1 MIKRSVITDEV
12 SQDPGEVIAFAQA
25 FHLDGL
31 ELRTICGKG
40 LLEMDDTLIEEL
52 RGRFQDAGLA
62 VCCFSLPL
70 FKCDVADLAT
80 QEAQIAAFPRLLQ
93 YAKALGTER
102 MRGFCFWKCENP
114 YARLREVYGK
124 IAPMAQDA
132 GITIVLESDPSVNGH
147 TALKLREMIECID
160 HPAVQALFDGGN
172 YPFVPD
178 AQTPL
183 ESYGVLRGK
192 I

>member
-70 FKCDVADLAT
+70 SLK
-80 QEAQIAAFPRLLQ
+80 
-93 YAKALGTER
+93 R
-102 MRGFCFWKCENP
+102 MR
-114 YARLREVYGK
+114 
-124 IAPMAQDA
+124 
-132 GITIVLESDPSVNGH
+132 SV
-147 TALKLREMIECID
+147 
-160 HPAVQALFDGGN
+160 
-172 YPFVPD
+172 
-178 AQTPL
+178 
-183 ESYGVLRGK
+183 S
-192 I
+192 